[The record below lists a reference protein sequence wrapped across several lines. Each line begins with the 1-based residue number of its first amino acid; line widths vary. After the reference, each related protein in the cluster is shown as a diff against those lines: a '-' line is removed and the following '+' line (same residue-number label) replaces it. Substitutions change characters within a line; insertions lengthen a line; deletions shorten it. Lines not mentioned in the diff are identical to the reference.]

1 MGRTATKTTPVNPGP
16 RANEAAFEEVAS
28 AARELAV
35 MDVNHAATVKAV
47 ALQMGYDGPLD
58 ADLIQHEIAGNMRRS
73 VQACLDVGKGLRIL
87 KEVCQHGNFIARLEV
102 LGLDRTV
109 AVRFMQAATKFSNVA
124 TSHHLTSAIGTKS
137 KLFELLI
144 LDEDQIAELELTGQT
159 GELALDKIA
168 SMSTS
173 ELRAALRESAKEHAA
188 LDKRLEVVTRQ
199 KTEAEDRAARIAV
212 ESPDEELAGLK
223 KEATDRQNLAV
234 ASVRGDLRQA
244 LIALR
249 NYGDDDCNVFMAG
262 LVGEVQVC
270 LRELR
275 DEFHLPD
282 VSTAAEVEQLAEI
295 AKWAPKRKG

>member
-1 MGRTATKTTPVNPGP
+1 MGRKETP
-16 RANEAAFEEVAS
+16 
-28 AARELAV
+28 ARELAPAPKFNEEAFQRLDADMKAV
-35 MDVNHAATVKAV
+35 VILDANHAASVKAV
-47 ALQMGYDGPLD
+47 ALQMGYGGPLD
-58 ADLIQHEIAGNMRRS
+58 PDLIQRDISTNMRRS
-73 VQACLDVGKGLRIL
+73 VEACLEIGKALRVL
-87 KEVCQHGNFIARLEV
+87 KEVCQHGNFVARLDV
-102 LGLDRTV
+102 LGIEKRV
-109 AVRFMQAATKFSNVA
+109 AQRFMQSAVKFSKA
-124 TSHHLTSAIGTKS
+124 ASTPLLTAAGNQT
-137 KLFELLI
+137 KLFELLM
-144 LDEDQIAELELTGQT
+144 LDDEQIEELELTGQT

-212 ESPDEELAGLK
+212 ETPDEELAGLK